1 MARQS
6 SLTRLPPEIRDEI
19 GRMIREGGHT
29 LDEIMT
35 HLRTLGRVGVSRSAL
50 GRYRKNLD
58 ERMSAAR
65 EAREIAAVWV
75 EKLGTEP
82 QGDVGRLTV
91 EMLRAVALQTVGV
104 MGGEGEVKPSE
115 VGVMARALRDLATA
129 DKSAVERE
137 IAVRRRL
144 VDELAKGGEQG
155 TRLDPRVLEDV
166 RQILGVS
173 A

>member
-6 SLTRLPPEIRDEI
+6 SVTRLPASIRDEI

-29 LDEIMT
+29 LDEILT
-35 HLRTLGRVGVSRSAL
+35 HLRTLGSTGVSRSAL
-50 GRYRKNLD
+50 GRYRKTLD
-58 ERMSAAR
+58 ERMAVAR

-75 EKLGTEP
+75 EKLGAEP
-82 QGDVGRLTV
+82 QGDVGRLLV
-91 EMLRAVALQTVGV
+91 EMLRTVAFQTVGV
-104 MGGEGEVKPSE
+104 MGDEGEVKPSE

-137 IAVRRRL
+137 IVIKKRL
-144 VDELAKGGEQG
+144 VADLARGGDQG
-155 TRLDPRVLEDV
+155 APLDHETLDAV